1 MLLWCFSQ
9 LYLRL
14 KMFVKKLWILKF
26 NLSNEYTK
34 ERLNKMS
41 NNSNCTLQNHIAEVF
56 CSIFRFNNSSHELTG
71 LHGIIQNVIK
81 YTCIQWR
88 GKSFGNIWKRRK
100 VPMVSTHL
108 KLTVLVKKQ
117 IYKYVL
123 KNIQI
128 IPSIRPK

>member
-1 MLLWCFSQ
+1 
-9 LYLRL
+9 
-14 KMFVKKLWILKF
+14 MFVKQLWILKF

-88 GKSFGNIWKRRK
+88 GKSFGNI
-100 VPMVSTHL
+100 
-108 KLTVLVKKQ
+108 
-117 IYKYVL
+117 
-123 KNIQI
+123 
-128 IPSIRPK
+128 